1 MQKEGLNQDL
11 VSFAS
16 RARGL
21 SASCDRKTSRVPFR
35 SIMYGAGEFDN
46 SDGLGLLLGAA
57 QAGTGAVDEAA
68 IPSPPPAFTPGPANG
83 PLGVNRS
90 PEPVT
95 QLEQEDLDPQMRD
108 GVPAWAALDPVKL
121 GDGCPGT

>member
-1 MQKEGLNQDL
+1 
-11 VSFAS
+11 
-16 RARGL
+16 
-21 SASCDRKTSRVPFR
+21 
-35 SIMYGAGEFDN
+35 MYGAGKFDN

-68 IPSPPPAFTPGPANG
+68 IPSPPPAFTPGPENG
-83 PLGVNRS
+83 PVGVNRS

>member
-1 MQKEGLNQDL
+1 M
-11 VSFAS
+11 
-16 RARGL
+16 
-21 SASCDRKTSRVPFR
+21 
-35 SIMYGAGEFDN
+35 
-46 SDGLGLLLGAA
+46 A
-57 QAGTGAVDEAA
+57 QASSTILTGWGCCWALPRLALAGAVDEAA

-83 PLGVNRS
+83 PVGVNRS

-108 GVPAWAALDPVKL
+108 GVPAWAALDTVKL

>member
-1 MQKEGLNQDL
+1 
-11 VSFAS
+11 
-16 RARGL
+16 
-21 SASCDRKTSRVPFR
+21 
-35 SIMYGAGEFDN
+35 MYGAGEFDN

-83 PLGVNRS
+83 PVGVNRS

-95 QLEQEDLDPQMRD
+95 QLEQEELDPQMRD

>member
-1 MQKEGLNQDL
+1 
-11 VSFAS
+11 
-16 RARGL
+16 
-21 SASCDRKTSRVPFR
+21 
-35 SIMYGAGEFDN
+35 MYGAGEFDN

-57 QAGTGAVDEAA
+57 QGPRLALELWTNDEAA

-83 PLGVNRS
+83 PVGVNRS